1 MKKSLLILFFISVG
15 FASSQAQSINLPNE
29 CQKILN
35 KNFRGWKLAK
45 IQKEIVKYHRRNNF
59 PYAPNLVKGD
69 WNGDGKIDYA
79 VLIEQ
84 GKLENSRGE
93 VIGEHRFTVV
103 FVRTQ
108 KSFKSFLFNGGD
120 YIELMKK
127 DSKDYN
133 YETDKNFRYKTD
145 AIFDGIWEKAGV
157 SYVWKKGKFVEIVT
171 SD

>member
-1 MKKSLLILFFISVG
+1 MEISEN
-15 FASSQAQSINLPNE
+15 SKRNCRIPS
-29 CQKILN
+29 K
-35 KNFRGWKLAK
+35 
-45 IQKEIVKYHRRNNF
+45 NNF
-59 PYAPNLVKGD
+59 PYSPNFIKGD

-84 GKLENSRGE
+84 GKLENSQSE
-93 VIGEHRFTVV
+93 VIGERRFTVA

-108 KSFKSFLFNGGD
+108 KSFKYFQFDGGD

-127 DSKDYN
+127 GSKDYN

-157 SYVWKKGKFVEIVT
+157 SYVWERGKFIEIIT